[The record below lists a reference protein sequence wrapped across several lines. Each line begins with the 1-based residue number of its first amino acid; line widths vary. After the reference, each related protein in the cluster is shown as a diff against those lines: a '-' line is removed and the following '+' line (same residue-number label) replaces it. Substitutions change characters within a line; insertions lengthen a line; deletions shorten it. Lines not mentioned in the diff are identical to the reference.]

1 LNNKNK
7 SIFKVM
13 NAKEALTQI
22 KSLLFSEQE
31 QKAAFAM
38 VEGALVDGTK
48 VAYDLETSE
57 IFVIGE
63 DGESIP
69 APVGEH
75 QLTTGEIVVVTEAGK
90 IAEVKA
96 GEAAKV
102 EIEIEAAEEVPME
115 EPKKDEAMAKF
126 EEVMGALEK
135 KVEELSAKVKA
146 MEEKAEDVKEAVKLS
161 AQVIE
166 SLAKEPSDKAIT
178 APNQFAKQLKT
189 EKNDRYNSLQKA
201 FQSLKK

>member
-1 LNNKNK
+1 
-7 SIFKVM
+7 M
-13 NAKEALTQI
+13 
-22 KSLLFSEQE
+22 
-31 QKAAFAM
+31 
-38 VEGALVDGTK
+38 
-48 VAYDLETSE
+48 
-57 IFVIGE
+57 
-63 DGESIP
+63 
-69 APVGEH
+69 
-75 QLTTGEIVVVTEAGK
+75 VTEAGK
-90 IAEVKA
+90 IAEVKV
-96 GEAAKV
+96 G
-102 EIEIEAAEEVPME
+102 EIEVEAAEEVPAE

-126 EEVMGALEK
+126 EEVMGELEK

-189 EKNDRYNSLQKA
+189 EKNERYNSLQKA

>member
-1 LNNKNK
+1 M
-7 SIFKVM
+7 IM

-22 KSLLFSEQE
+22 KSLLFTEAE
-31 QKAAFAM
+31 KKAAFAM
-38 VEGALVDGTK
+38 VEGALIDGTK

-57 IFVIGE
+57 IYVIGE

-75 QLTTGEIVVVTEAGK
+75 QLESGEIVVVTEAGK
-90 IAEVKA
+90 IAEVKK
-96 GEAAKV
+96 GEEKKV
-102 EIEIEAAEEVPME
+102 EIEIEAAEEVPAE

-189 EKNDRYNSLQKA
+189 EKNDRYNNLQKA

>member
-1 LNNKNK
+1 
-7 SIFKVM
+7 M

-57 IFVIGE
+57 IYVIGE

-75 QLTTGEIVVVTEAGK
+75 QLTSGEIVVVTEAGK

-96 GEAAKV
+96 GEV
-102 EIEIEAAEEVPME
+102 EIEIEAAEEVPAE

>member
-1 LNNKNK
+1 M
-7 SIFKVM
+7 IM

-22 KSLLFSEQE
+22 KSLLFSEAE
-31 QKAAFAM
+31 KKAAFAM
-38 VEGALVDGTK
+38 VEGALIDGTK

-57 IFVIGE
+57 IYVIGE

-75 QLTTGEIVVVTEAGK
+75 QLSTGEIVVVTEAGK
-90 IAEVKA
+90 IAEVKK
-96 GEAAKV
+96 GEEKKV
-102 EIEIEAAEEVPME
+102 EIEIEAAKVPAE

-126 EEVMGALEK
+126 EEAMGYLEK

-146 MEEKAEDVKEAVKLS
+146 MEEKAEDVKEAVKMS
-161 AQVIE
+161 AVILE

-189 EKNDRYNSLQKA
+189 EKNERYNNLQNV

>member
-1 LNNKNK
+1 
-7 SIFKVM
+7 M

-38 VEGALVDGTK
+38 VEGALIDGTK

-102 EIEIEAAEEVPME
+102 EIEIEAAEEVPAE

>member
-1 LNNKNK
+1 
-7 SIFKVM
+7 
-13 NAKEALTQI
+13 
-22 KSLLFSEQE
+22 
-31 QKAAFAM
+31 
-38 VEGALVDGTK
+38 
-48 VAYDLETSE
+48 
-57 IFVIGE
+57 VIGE

-75 QLTTGEIVVVTEAGK
+75 QLTSGEIVVVTEAGK

-102 EIEIEAAEEVPME
+102 EIEIEAAEEVPAE

-126 EEVMGALEK
+126 EEVMGELEK

>member
-1 LNNKNK
+1 
-7 SIFKVM
+7 M

-31 QKAAFAM
+31 KKAAFAM
-38 VEGALVDGTK
+38 VDGALVDGTK

-57 IFVIGE
+57 IYVIGE

-75 QLTTGEIVVVTEAGK
+75 QLSSGEIVVVTEAGK

-96 GEAAKV
+96 GEAPKV
-102 EIEIEAAEEVPME
+102 EIEIEAAEVE

-126 EEVMGALEK
+126 EEIMGDLEK

-146 MEEKAEDVKEAVKLS
+146 MEEKAEDMKEAVKLS
-161 AQVIE
+161 AQVLE
-166 SLAKEPSDKAIT
+166 SIAKEPSDKAIT

-189 EKNDRYNSLQKA
+189 EKNDRYNNLQNV

>member
-1 LNNKNK
+1 
-7 SIFKVM
+7 
-13 NAKEALTQI
+13 
-22 KSLLFSEQE
+22 
-31 QKAAFAM
+31 M

-48 VAYDLETSE
+48 VSYDLETSE

-63 DGESIP
+63 DGEAIP

-75 QLTTGEIVVVTEAGK
+75 QLTTGEIVVVTEVGK
-90 IAEVKA
+90 IAEVRE
-96 GEAAKV
+96 GEAPKV
-102 EIEIEAAEEVPME
+102 EIEIEAAEVEVE
-115 EPKKDEAMAKF
+115 AEPKKDEVMAKF

-146 MEEKAEDVKEAVKLS
+146 MEEKAEDMKEAVKLS

-178 APNQFAKQLKT
+178 APNQFAKQIKT

>member
-1 LNNKNK
+1 
-7 SIFKVM
+7 M

-102 EIEIEAAEEVPME
+102 EIEIEAAEEVPAE